1 MRRVST
7 FLVTGVAGFIAAKVA
22 EQLVRRGDQVVGV
35 DNLCDSYDVRLKQWR
50 MDQLR
55 AQPGME
61 FHPVDVADLSALRPL
76 FQRRASLGEC
86 PFDGVINLAA
96 RAGVRDSVV
105 DPWTFFDTNVTGT
118 LNLLDLCRE
127 FGVSKFVL
135 ASTSSL
141 YGAHNPQPFREDAN
155 TDVLL
160 SPYAASKKAAEA
172 LCSTYHHL
180 HGIDMTVFRYFTVY
194 GPAGRP
200 DMAPFRFIKWIAEG
214 ETLTL
219 YGDGTQQR
227 DFTFVDD
234 IARGTIAGL
243 KPLGYQVINLGTE
256 RTVALMDFIGLIEK
270 LVGQKARIKR
280 EPRHPADMM
289 VTWAETSKAKE
300 TIGWQ
305 SSTTVEEGLEQAV
318 AWYME
323 NRGWA
328 REIKL

>member
-1 MRRVST
+1 MRPMSK

-50 MDQLR
+50 LDQLR
-55 AQPGME
+55 ALPGME
-61 FHPVDVADLSALRPL
+61 FHPIDVADRFALRPL
-76 FQRRASLGEC
+76 FQQKASLGER

-105 DPWTFFDTNVTGT
+105 DPWSFFDTNAMGT
-118 LNLLDLCRE
+118 LNLLELCRE
-127 FGVSKFVL
+127 FGIPKFVL

-180 HGIDMTVFRYFTVY
+180 HGIDVTVFRYFTVY

-200 DMAPFRFIKWIAEG
+200 DMAPFRFIKWISEG

-227 DFTFVDD
+227 DFTYVDD

-270 LVGQKARIKR
+270 LVGRKARIQR

-289 VTWAETSKAKE
+289 VTWADTSKARE
-300 TIGWQ
+300 VLGWQ
-305 SSTTVEEGLEQAV
+305 ASTAVEEGLEKAV
-318 AWYME
+318 SWYME
-323 NRGWA
+323 NRHWA
-328 REIKL
+328 RDVKL